1 MERSL
6 KRSNMPLLQL
16 PNHTLFIF
24 ICDCSS
30 FLGLF
35 FARWVRLATVH
46 GEFERRTVFLGNLG
60 MLGSFFRLYTSLDD
74 QSKTINHLRENF
86 ADFLNTWYFTVEI
99 EYILVFTDIKSR
111 NRDTVVRRTL
121 IQTVIRVFNMLV

>member
-1 MERSL
+1 M
-6 KRSNMPLLQL
+6 
-16 PNHTLFIF
+16 
-24 ICDCSS
+24 
-30 FLGLF
+30 
-35 FARWVRLATVH
+35 
-46 GEFERRTVFLGNLG
+46 FLGNLG